1 MQKLV
6 VSFIAA
12 SLAASLFVAWFVL
25 SEQGNRY
32 LGVFIAID
40 AMAVAVIATAG
51 GLIGI
56 RRNIANVRLAI
67 SSATSTAV
75 AMSMLGTALAAL
87 LLMIYDALML
97 TASDRQLMVDLP
109 MRVVLA
115 TLFAA
120 KLFIGVVL
128 QLVFLGR
135 WSSTKQRSAQ
145 LSRQ

>member
-115 TLFAA
+115 ALFAA

-135 WSSTKQRSAQ
+135 WSSTKQRFAQ